1 MAECMRKHG
10 VTGFPDPIVTA
21 TPPAIGTGEYSQAE
35 YGNGIFIGIPSSINV
50 NSPAFEAA
58 AKACG
63 GDPKAPKRLTSGQD
77 RRLPPQARPIAAT
90 DQPRTRGT
98 TWKAIA

>member
-21 TPPAIGTGEYSQAE
+21 TSPAIGTGEYSQAE
-35 YGNGIFIGIPSSINV
+35 YGNGIVIGIPSSINV

-63 GDPKAPKRLTSGQD
+63 GDPKSPLAAS
-77 RRLPPQARPIAAT
+77 RRTGPQAPAASAA
-90 DQPRTRGT
+90 DRSQLISQEHEERDGRR
-98 TWKAIA
+98 